1 MNDSPDMAWARDAST
16 PDYSDIRDDR
26 INMFA
31 TATGNARHYYYVVR
45 AVSTGSFR
53 MGPVQADAMY
63 NGELNSI
70 FPEGQTRRFR
80 KILAR
85 TLELVLDMR
94 MAFAK
99 SGRNRLRIYLY

>member
-1 MNDSPDMAWARDAST
+1 MAWARDAST

-63 NGELNSI
+63 NGEYHSVNGAGTIRVGSSGGEGNSTG
-70 FPEGQTRRFR
+70 E
-80 KILAR
+80 
-85 TLELVLDMR
+85 
-94 MAFAK
+94 
-99 SGRNRLRIYLY
+99 